1 MALAAT
7 YDAAELDRP
16 HLRGVRPDA
25 NEARR
30 WYERARALGAGDA
43 VQRIQRL
50 GGS

>member
-7 YDAAELDRP
+7 YDAAELNRP
-16 HLRGVRPDA
+16 HLRGVRPDPK
-25 NEARR
+25 EARR

-43 VQRIQRL
+43 VQRLQRL